1 MSSDELTM
9 EKDYEQLANEIQ
21 QTIDRHNNTFKL
33 IKSTQYSDSNSYES
47 AFKDYKLNKE
57 VDDVESQRKEIWEV
71 LTKKYNENTKMRNFF
86 YQEMKNI
93 DLQLMKQESTLE
105 ELLGNYQKLK
115 QNNDTLATD
124 LKHGKYN
131 MQKNDYYMFMYKVLL
146 FVQLVSIVLLIISV
160 MGFINKNT
168 CLIIVFI
175 LFIAT
180 IIFMLYYIYIANLD
194 RNKFSW
200 TKYDLNDNLISS
212 GGRGQCN
219 SNLSK
224 PKKKT
229 ERDQLIDERVNQIVN
244 DEKNKKSCSAV

>member
-115 QNNDTLATD
+115 QNNDTLAAD

-146 FVQLVSIVLLIISV
+146 FVQLSSIVLLIISV

-200 TKYDLNDNLISS
+200 TKYDLNDNSIAS

-229 ERDQLIDERVNQIVN
+229 DREQLIDERVSQIVN

>member
-33 IKSTQYSDSNSYES
+33 IKSSQYSDSNSYES

-57 VDDVESQRKEIWEV
+57 VDDVETQRREIWEV

-105 ELLGNYQKLK
+105 ELLGNHQKLK

-124 LKHGKYN
+124 LKNGKYN

-146 FVQLVSIVLLIISV
+146 FVQLAAIVLLIVSV
-160 MGFINKNT
+160 MGLIKKNT

-180 IIFMLYYIYIANLD
+180 IIFMIYYIYIANLD

-200 TKYDLNDNLISS
+200 NKYDLNDNSIAS

-219 SNLSK
+219 SNLNK

-229 ERDQLIDERVNQIVN
+229 EREQLIDERVSQIVK

>member
-33 IKSTQYSDSNSYES
+33 IKSTQYSDTNSYES

-57 VDDVESQRKEIWEV
+57 VEDVEIQRKEIWEI
-71 LTKKYNENTKMRNFF
+71 LTKKYNENTKMRNYF
-86 YQEMKNI
+86 YQEMGNL
-93 DLQLMKQESTLE
+93 DLQLMKQESAID
-105 ELLGNYQKLK
+105 ELLGNFQKLK

-124 LKHGKYN
+124 LKNGKYG

-146 FVQLVSIVLLIISV
+146 FVQLVSTLLLIVSV
-160 MGFINKNT
+160 MGLIKKNT

-180 IIFMLYYIYIANLD
+180 VIFMLYYIYIANLD

-200 TKYDLNDNLISS
+200 TKYDLNDDSISS
-212 GGRGQCN
+212 GGRKQCN
-219 SNLSK
+219 SNLNR

-229 ERDQLIDERVNQIVN
+229 DREQLIDERVNSIVN
-244 DEKNKKSCSAV
+244 DEKKSKSCSSV